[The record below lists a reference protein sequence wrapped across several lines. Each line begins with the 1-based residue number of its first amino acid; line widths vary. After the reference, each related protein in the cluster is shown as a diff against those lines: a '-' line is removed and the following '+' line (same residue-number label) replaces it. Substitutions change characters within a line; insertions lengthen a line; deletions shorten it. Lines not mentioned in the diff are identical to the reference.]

1 MKVFD
6 QNWKHVETQNQRT
19 GTSADFTIPWYDYQ
33 KQPPEVLYKKTT
45 LKDFARSTRNTCV
58 GVYFLKKLKTFRPAT
73 LLKRDPNTGA
83 FLWILQNF

>member
-1 MKVFD
+1 M
-6 QNWKHVETQNQRT
+6 QRT
-19 GTSADFTIPWYDYQ
+19 GTPADFTIPWYDYQ

-83 FLWILQNF
+83 FLGIFQNF

>member
-6 QNWKHVETQNQRT
+6 QNSKHVEMQNQRT
-19 GTSADFTIPWYDYQ
+19 GMPADFTIPWYDCQ

-73 LLKRDPNTGA
+73 LLKRDPNTGV
-83 FLWILQNF
+83 FL